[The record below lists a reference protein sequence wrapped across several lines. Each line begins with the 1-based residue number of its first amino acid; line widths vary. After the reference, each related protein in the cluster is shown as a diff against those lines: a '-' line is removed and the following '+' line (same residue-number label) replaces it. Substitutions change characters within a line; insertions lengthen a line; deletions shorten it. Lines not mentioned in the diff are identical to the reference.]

1 MIDTIILEDSRQQE
15 YKHKIKHQWF
25 IEHGIH
31 WNRTALVCGDYQ
43 FPGNGSVAVDTK
55 KDIQELIGDIQF
67 KAMNQSDIRKNL
79 SIIGLRDRI
88 QEEILQDVF
97 NIILADDSDCFVE
110 KEISDYCFRNGIPEG
125 ALKEF
130 QNLYVKRHGF
140 FHRGLVRAKN
150 YGVKLYIL
158 VDNKDGVADIDSLFR
173 WVNPRRK
180 IYVRTND
187 VIGWTKNGNPRYK
200 KVQKYPNCM
209 MGEQLAKACITMEKK
224 YGCTFLFCRPEEA
237 AERIIELLTNRG
249 DGYKDEESNE

>member
-1 MIDTIILEDSRQQE
+1 MIILEDSRQQE
-15 YKHKIKHQWF
+15 SKHKIKHKWCL
-25 IEHGIH
+25 EHGVH
-31 WNRTALVCGDYQ
+31 WNRSALQCGDYQ
-43 FPGNGSVAVDTK
+43 LPRDGSVAIDTK

-67 KAMNQSDIRKNL
+67 NAMSQKDIRKKL
-79 SIIGLRDRI
+79 SDIGNINGIPEERM
-88 QEEILQDVF
+88 QEIFELIV
-97 NIILADDSDCFVE
+97 ADDSDRFAE
-110 KEISDYCFRNGIPEG
+110 KQISDYCFRNGIPEG

-140 FHRGLVRAKN
+140 FHRGIVRAKN

-180 IYVRTND
+180 IYVGTNE
-187 VIGWTKNGNPRYK
+187 VTSWTKNGNPRYK

-237 AERIIELLTNRG
+237 APKIIKLLSGR
-249 DGYKDEESNE
+249 KEMDEENRTD